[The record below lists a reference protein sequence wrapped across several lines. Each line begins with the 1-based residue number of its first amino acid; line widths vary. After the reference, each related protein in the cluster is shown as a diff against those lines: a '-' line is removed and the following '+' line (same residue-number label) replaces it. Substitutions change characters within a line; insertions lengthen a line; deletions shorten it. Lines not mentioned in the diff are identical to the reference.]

1 MHIRV
6 LFLHM
11 MAPEWTTLLWTKSFG
26 SCPIPDD
33 QLIPRRGGSH
43 ASSREP
49 RHSTSGRISAQRPL
63 GLGSLPK
70 GRKIRSETLS
80 AIKDFV
86 VRWEEA
92 DWLEAYSIERIGKW
106 IAKRQLSETS
116 EELTR
121 WCKSGS
127 SDARMA
133 LLSGLQQG
141 LGERQA
147 ALA

>member
-1 MHIRV
+1 MPAVKHHITAH
-6 LFLHM
+6 LGAF
-11 MAPEWTTLLWTKSFG
+11 
-26 SCPIPDD
+26 
-33 QLIPRRGGSH
+33 
-43 ASSREP
+43 
-49 RHSTSGRISAQRPL
+49 RPSDRTAL
-63 GLGSLPK
+63 DRYLK
-70 GRKIRSETLS
+70 DEKTRSETLS
-80 AIKDFV
+80 AIKDFILQ
-86 VRWEEA
+86 WEKA

-106 IAKRQLSETS
+106 IAKSQFSETS

-141 LGERQA
+141 LGERHA